1 MTKIQTIDEFN
12 NIKKSEFGFI
22 VVSDG
27 ATNTMHQSKCK
38 NLDEG
43 TYPNKDGFTLYWFS
57 TIAIAEKSF
66 MITPCKECNPEG

>member
-1 MTKIQTIDEFN
+1 MTKIQTIDEFK

-38 NLDEG
+38 DLGDSA
-43 TYPNKDGFTLYWFS
+43 YSNKDGNSLHWFS
-57 TIAIAEKSF
+57 TIATAEKSF
-66 MITPCKECNPEG
+66 MITLCKECKPED